1 MGGWKLFSVEG
12 TTTAVTVWVVDTI
25 VTPEEAVP
33 DANVITTSHFK
44 INMAKLMEPA
54 REEMRQAG
62 YGAILLGMDVVM
74 LGSHRGSLATLG
86 HTRHVGVM
94 VGNRIVLMYVSC

>member
-1 MGGWKLFSVEG
+1 
-12 TTTAVTVWVVDTI
+12 
-25 VTPEEAVP
+25 VP
-33 DANVITTSHFK
+33 DANVITTSHSK

-86 HTRHVGVM
+86 HTRHVGVRAR
-94 VGNRIVLMYVSC
+94 NKLL